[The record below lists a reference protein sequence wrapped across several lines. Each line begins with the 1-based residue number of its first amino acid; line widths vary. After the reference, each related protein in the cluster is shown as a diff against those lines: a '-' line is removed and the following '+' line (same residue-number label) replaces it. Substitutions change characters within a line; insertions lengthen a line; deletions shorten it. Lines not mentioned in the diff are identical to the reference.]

1 MCAPGAFGAAAVR
14 AARARLCALGA
25 LIDLAFHCRIIGLFF
40 IAQRGLPPCRN
51 PSTTVRPLPPRFSRR
66 ELIAGAGIGS
76 AALLLDQAGVQA
88 QPAARRPVVFTHT
101 TVANAA
107 AVQDDVALAV
117 VGDKIAAIGPTD
129 AILRQYRQCRNL

>member
-1 MCAPGAFGAAAVR
+1 MTW
-14 AARARLCALGA
+14 L
-25 LIDLAFHCRIIGLFF
+25 F
-40 IAQRGLPPCRN
+40 IAASSACFSLRNGGCRHAEIHRDN
-51 PSTTVRPLPPRFSRR
+51 RSRRWSAALSRR

-88 QPAARRPVVFTHT
+88 QPAARRPIVFTHT